1 MIDEFDRRLLKR
13 LQIQGNATNADLAE
27 ASGMSI
33 SQAGRRRVRL
43 ETEGVIESYRAR
55 LSQAALGL
63 EIQAM
68 IEISLNHHSRD
79 SADKLHRYLANR
91 PEIVTVTKGWW

>member
-27 ASGMSI
+27 ASGMSV

-43 ETEGVIESYRAR
+43 ETEGTYNFGLVHPFIHPSVR
-55 LSQAALGL
+55 LC
-63 EIQAM
+63 ET
-68 IEISLNHHSRD
+68 
-79 SADKLHRYLANR
+79 
-91 PEIVTVTKGWW
+91 TV